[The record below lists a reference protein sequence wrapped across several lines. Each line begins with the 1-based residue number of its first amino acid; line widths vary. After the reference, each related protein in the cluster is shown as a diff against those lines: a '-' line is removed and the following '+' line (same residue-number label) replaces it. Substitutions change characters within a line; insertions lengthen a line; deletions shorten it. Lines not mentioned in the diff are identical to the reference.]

1 MGDKTERPSPDGGA
15 DAGTRQLGNQK
26 AEVGP
31 SSIEEKN
38 ENPVEKMGA
47 SKRQGGGG
55 GNNETGRPAAPST
68 ARQGKHDPPRSAAGE
83 TGVDGSACASPG
95 ENPPLPQGPPSV
107 GEVAHAPSSPGRER

>member
-15 DAGTRQLGNQK
+15 DAGTSQLGNQK
-26 AEVGP
+26 ADVGP
-31 SSIEEKN
+31 GSVEGKN
-38 ENPVEKMGA
+38 ENSVEKMVE
-47 SKRQGGGG
+47 SKQQGGDG

-83 TGVDGSACASPG
+83 TGADGSAYASPG
-95 ENPPLPQGPPSV
+95 EKKRCPQGPPSV